1 MGWESRCSIFLT
13 TTNKGIYFQS
23 VMNAPEYNEPIENF
37 IDIPDGKI
45 HYLDWGGSGYQTHL
59 LHANG
64 FCAGTYSPFVKH
76 LTGDLHVM
84 ASDIRGH
91 GSSQLPSSRRIRHW
105 DIFAEDLKA
114 LIETAMSPPIIGMG
128 HSLGAVTT
136 YIAAAKYP
144 HLFSCLILVDPT
156 LLPRRILWAMAVMR
170 WFGLAGIIPLAK
182 IARRRRKIF
191 QGKQEA
197 LKRFASG
204 RGIFKY
210 WSKDFVEAYL
220 ECGLLEKD
228 LQTAVLKCD
237 PEHEAQIFE
246 SVPLDVW
253 SYARKISCPVL
264 AVRGE
269 HSGAFRADAA
279 RRLGDLIPDFEL
291 AIIPG
296 AGHFV
301 PMGKPV
307 ECARAIKNFIHRQ
320 RITHP

>member
-1 MGWESRCSIFLT
+1 MTIDDHSSSYTQLLTLSSKGPIFSIC
-13 TTNKGIYFQS
+13 
-23 VMNAPEYNEPIENF
+23 MNAPEYNEPIENF
-37 IDIPDGKI
+37 LDVPDGKI
-45 HYLDWGGSGYQTHL
+45 HYLDWGGNGFQTHL

-76 LTGDLHVM
+76 LTDELHVF

-91 GSSQLPSSRRIRHW
+91 GGSELLNNKRIRDW
-105 DIFAEDLKA
+105 NIFADDLKA
-114 LIETAMSPPIIGMG
+114 LIEKTMSPPIIGMG

-136 YIAAAKYP
+136 YMAAAQYP
-144 HLFSCLILVDPT
+144 DLFAYLILIDPT
-156 LLPRRILWAMAVMR
+156 ILPRRILWSMAVVRM
-170 WFGLAGIIPLAK
+170 FGLARIIPLAK
-182 IARRRRKIF
+182 TARRRKKTF
-191 QGKQEA
+191 QSKREA

-228 LQTAVLKCD
+228 PETAVLNCD

-253 SYARKISCPVL
+253 TYAPKISIPVL
-264 AVRGE
+264 AIRGE
-269 HSGAFRADAA
+269 HSGAFTVDAA
-279 RRLGDLIPDFEL
+279 ERLGRLIPDFAL
-291 AIIPG
+291 VTIPG

-307 ECARAIKNFIHRQ
+307 ECARVIKDFIHRKY
-320 RITHP
+320 I

>member
-1 MGWESRCSIFLT
+1 
-13 TTNKGIYFQS
+13 
-23 VMNAPEYNEPIENF
+23 MNAPETIEPLENF
-37 IDIPDGKI
+37 INTPDGKI
-45 HYLDWGGSGYQTHL
+45 HYLDWGGSGPPVHL

-76 LTGDLHVM
+76 LVDDLHVV

-91 GSSQLPSSRRIRHW
+91 GGTELPNIKRIRHW
-105 DIFAEDLKA
+105 DIFADDLKR
-114 LIETAMSPPIIGMG
+114 LIEKTLSPPVIGTG

-144 HLFSCLILVDPT
+144 QLFSCLILIDPPI
-156 LLPRRILWAMAVMR
+156 LSPRILWIMAVMR
-170 WFGLAGIIPLAK
+170 MFGLAGIIPLAK
-182 IARRRRKIF
+182 TARRRRKTF
-191 QGKQEA
+191 QGKKEA

-228 LQTAVLKCD
+228 SETAILKCD
-237 PEHEAQIFE
+237 PELEAQIFE

-253 SYARKISCPVL
+253 KYGRKISCPVL
-264 AVRGE
+264 VIRGQ
-269 HSGAFRADAA
+269 HSGAFTVDSAK
-279 RRLGDLIPDFEL
+279 RLGRVIPDYEL
-291 AIIPG
+291 ITIAD

-307 ECARAIKNFIHRQ
+307 ECARVIKDFIHRKHNKSNTQ
-320 RITHP
+320 MHNGGI

>member
-1 MGWESRCSIFLT
+1 
-13 TTNKGIYFQS
+13 
-23 VMNAPEYNEPIENF
+23 MNAPDYNEPIENF
-37 IDIPDGKI
+37 IDLPDGKI
-45 HYLDWGGSGYQTHL
+45 HYLDWGGAGLQTHL

-76 LTGDLHVM
+76 LSDELHVV

-91 GSSQLPSSRRIRHW
+91 GASQMPDSKRIRDWH
-105 DIFAEDLKA
+105 IFADDLKA
-114 LIETAMSPPIIGMG
+114 LIEQTMTPPIIGMG

-136 YIAAAKYP
+136 YIAAAKNP
-144 HLFSCLILVDPT
+144 RLFSCLILIDPVI
-156 LLPRRILWAMAVMR
+156 LPRRILWSMAVARML
-170 WFGLAGIIPLAK
+170 GLARIIPLAK
-182 IARRRRKIF
+182 TARRRKKTF
-191 QGKQEA
+191 QSKREA

-228 LQTAVLKCD
+228 PETAILRCD

-253 SYARKISCPVL
+253 TYAPKISCPVL
-264 AVRGE
+264 AVRGQ
-269 HSGAFRADAA
+269 HSGAFTKDAA
-279 RRLGDLIPDFEL
+279 ARLGRLISNFKL
-291 AIIPG
+291 VTIPG

-307 ECARAIKNFIHRQ
+307 ECARVIKDFIGRKLQ
-320 RITHP
+320 P

>member
-1 MGWESRCSIFLT
+1 
-13 TTNKGIYFQS
+13 
-23 VMNAPEYNEPIENF
+23 MNAPDDNEPIENF
-37 IDIPDGKI
+37 IDVPDGKI
-45 HYLDWGGSGYQTHL
+45 HYLDWGGTGALTHL

-91 GSSQLPSSRRIRHW
+91 GGSQLPSSQRIRHW
-105 DIFAEDLKA
+105 NIFAEDLKT
-114 LIETAMSPPIIGMG
+114 LIEKTMTPPIIGMG

-144 HLFSCLILVDPT
+144 RLFSCLILIDPT
-156 LLPRRILWAMAVMR
+156 ILPRRILWSMAVVRM
-170 WFGLAGIIPLAK
+170 FGLAGIIPLAK
-182 IARRRRKIF
+182 TARRRKKTF
-191 QGKQEA
+191 QGKKEA

-204 RGIFKY
+204 RGIFKS

-220 ECGLLEKD
+220 ECGLLEKNPE
-228 LQTAVLKCD
+228 TAVLNCD

-253 SYARKISCPVL
+253 TYAPKIFCPVL
-264 AVRGE
+264 AIRGE
-269 HSGAFRADAA
+269 HSDAFTVDAA
-279 RRLGDLIPDFEL
+279 QRLGRLIPDFEL
-291 AIIPG
+291 VTIPG

-307 ECARAIKNFIHRQ
+307 ECAAVIKDFIARKNIEPDT
-320 RITHP
+320 RIIS

>member
-1 MGWESRCSIFLT
+1 
-13 TTNKGIYFQS
+13 
-23 VMNAPEYNEPIENF
+23 MNAPEYNEPIENF
-37 IDIPDGKI
+37 IDVPDGQI
-45 HYLDWGGSGYQTHL
+45 HYLDWGGTGLQAHL

-91 GSSQLPSSRRIRHW
+91 GSSQLPSSQRIHHW
-105 DIFAEDLKA
+105 NIFAEDLKA
-114 LIETAMSPPIIGMG
+114 LIEKTMSPPIIGMG

-136 YIAAAKYP
+136 YIAAATYP
-144 HLFSCLILVDPT
+144 RLFSCLIMIDPT
-156 LLPRRILWAMAVMR
+156 ILPRRYLWPMAVMR
-170 WFGLAGIIPLAK
+170 MFGLAAKIPLAK
-182 IARRRRKIF
+182 SARRRRKTF
-191 QGKQEA
+191 QGKKEA

-228 LQTAVLKCD
+228 PETAVLKCD

-253 SYARKISCPVL
+253 TYASKISCPVL
-264 AVRGE
+264 AIRGAHSDVFTAESAVR
-269 HSGAFRADAA
+269 
-279 RRLGDLIPDFEL
+279 LKLTIPDYEL
-291 AIIPG
+291 VTIPE

-301 PMGKPV
+301 PMGKPI
-307 ECARAIKNFIHRQ
+307 ECAQVIKKFIQ
-320 RITHP
+320 RITLN

>member
-1 MGWESRCSIFLT
+1 MPLYS
-13 TTNKGIYFQS
+13 QS
-23 VMNAPEYNEPIENF
+23 DMNAPEYNEPIENF
-37 IDIPDGKI
+37 IDVPDGKI
-45 HYLDWGGSGYQTHL
+45 HYLDWGGTGFQTHL

-64 FCAGTYSPFVKH
+64 FCAGTYSPFVKY
-76 LTGDLHVM
+76 LTGDLNVM

-91 GSSQLPSSRRIRHW
+91 GSSQLPSSQRIRHW
-105 DIFAEDLKA
+105 NIFSEDLKA
-114 LIETAMSPPIIGMG
+114 LIEKTMSPPIIGMG

-136 YIAAAKYP
+136 YMAAAKYP
-144 HLFSCLILVDPT
+144 DLFSCLILIDPPI
-156 LLPRRILWAMAVMR
+156 LSPRILWVMAVMR
-170 WFGLAGIIPLAK
+170 MFGLAGIIPLAK
-182 IARRRRKIF
+182 TARRRRKTF
-191 QGKQEA
+191 QGKKEA

-228 LQTAVLKCD
+228 PETAVLKCD

-253 SYARKISCPVL
+253 TYGRKISCPVL
-264 AVRGE
+264 AIRGE
-269 HSGAFRADAA
+269 HSGAFTVDSAK
-279 RRLGDLIPDFEL
+279 RLGRVIRDYEL
-291 AIIPG
+291 TTIAD

-307 ECARAIKNFIHRQ
+307 ECARVIKEFIHRKH
-320 RITHP
+320 IKSNTHAQIS

>member
-1 MGWESRCSIFLT
+1 
-13 TTNKGIYFQS
+13 
-23 VMNAPEYNEPIENF
+23 MNAPDYNEPIENF
-37 IDIPDGKI
+37 IDVPDGKI
-45 HYLDWGGSGYQTHL
+45 HYLDWGGTGALTHL

-91 GSSQLPSSRRIRHW
+91 GGSQLPSSQRIRHW
-105 DIFAEDLKA
+105 NIFAEDLKT
-114 LIETAMSPPIIGMG
+114 LIEKTMTPPIIGMG

-136 YIAAAKYP
+136 YMAAAKYP
-144 HLFSCLILVDPT
+144 RLFSCLILIDPT
-156 LLPRRILWAMAVMR
+156 ILPRRILWSMAVVRM
-170 WFGLAGIIPLAK
+170 FGLAGIIPLAK
-182 IARRRRKIF
+182 TARRRRKTF
-191 QGKQEA
+191 QGKKEA

-220 ECGLLEKD
+220 ECGLLEKNPE
-228 LQTAVLKCD
+228 TAILNCD

-253 SYARKISCPVL
+253 AYAPKIFCPVL
-264 AVRGE
+264 AIRGA
-269 HSGAFRADAA
+269 HSDAFTVDAA
-279 RRLGDLIPDFEL
+279 QRLGRLIPDFEL
-291 AIIPG
+291 VTIPG

-307 ECARAIKNFIHRQ
+307 ECANVIKEFIASNKVKSKLR
-320 RITHP
+320 RIS